1 MVFSE
6 DHPDYALTAQL
17 LNYAVSIINAAQ
29 LPPSAYSLGGG
40 TVLSYLFHHRKS
52 KDIDLFINDPQ
63 YMGALSPRFNEH
75 SERALSYNEDSRCI
89 TLSFDEGKI
98 DFVAATQIT
107 DFPAAP
113 QTIFGHKIAVDDPV
127 EIVCKKIYFR
137 GDRTYPRD
145 LFDLAVLYES
155 DRRSD
160 LITSILRYPQKAKQF
175 ADKFKK
181 DRTDSRILPY
191 STTYA
196 GSLLTEGEKFI
207 GKEFSICQKLIQEL
221 ERAL

>member
-1 MVFSE
+1 
-6 DHPDYALTAQL
+6 
-17 LNYAVSIINAAQ
+17 
-29 LPPSAYSLGGG
+29 
-40 TVLSYLFHHRKS
+40 
-52 KDIDLFINDPQ
+52 
-63 YMGALSPRFNEH
+63 MGALSPRFNEH

-107 DFPAAP
+107 DFPAAT

-160 LITSILRYPQKAKQF
+160 LIASILRYPQKAKQF